1 MLVNQLIHG
10 GVRALVAYD
19 PTLFDGMVVPEG
31 VNKQSVVDTILLKHG
46 DTPLFSP
53 DPAVMKYYIDV
64 WSKKRL
70 DQWLRY
76 YNLLQAEYNPIENY
90 DRIEEHEDYFTHGH
104 KVKTDDKLTHGL
116 KIKTDEEFT
125 HGHNVENQISAD
137 NASTYQPDNKT
148 LNSGKDTTDRTEQQ
162 SGDDVS
168 DGTEQHSGTDEH
180 KIKIRAHG
188 NIGVVSSQQM
198 MKEELNLIPQLNLA
212 DYIANDFKIEFCLY
226 MYN

>member
-19 PTLFDGMVVPEG
+19 PTLFEGMIVPEG
-31 VNKQSVVDTILLKHG
+31 VNKQDVVDNILYKHG
-46 DTPLFSP
+46 ETPLFTP
-53 DPAVMKYYIDV
+53 DPVIMKYYIGI

-90 DRIEEHEDYFTHGH
+90 DRMEEHEDYFTHGH

-116 KIKTDEEFT
+116 KIKTDDAFT
-125 HGHNVENQISAD
+125 HGHTVENQISAD

-148 LNSGKDTTDRTEQQ
+148 LNTGIDSTDRTEQQ

-188 NIGVVSSQQM
+188 NIGVMSSQQM
-198 MKEELNLIPQLNLA
+198 MEQELNLIPQLNLA